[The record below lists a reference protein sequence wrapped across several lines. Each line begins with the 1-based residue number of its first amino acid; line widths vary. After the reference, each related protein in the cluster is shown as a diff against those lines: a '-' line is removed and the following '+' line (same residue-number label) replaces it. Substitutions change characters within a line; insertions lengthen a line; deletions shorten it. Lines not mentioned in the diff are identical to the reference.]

1 MSKKT
6 FNPKDWTN
14 PTQNNNS
21 TNDCKGV
28 LNTPLNNNPNT
39 DIEEITKRIEAAAA
53 DIAPNYA
60 DWRDLGFALA
70 DALGESGRSY
80 YHRLSRFYSGYAE
93 NETDKQYNNCLKAHG
108 HGVTIKTLYHLAK
121 TAGVDIAI
129 FPKVVQGERR
139 GKTRFDYSEPQP
151 TLDISKYPNCQN
163 GNLETLEISAKTK
176 RTQERPKSF
185 SNVPKSSAENT
196 ELLQENTEKTPT
208 FPEIIYNNL
217 PDFLQQV
224 TAKATS
230 AEDKD
235 LLLLGSLV
243 VISACLPN
251 VFGNYDERRVYPN
264 LFLFLTAS
272 ASAGKGRLTLCRK
285 LVYPIH
291 KALRDRY
298 KVLYDTYKQEKAMY
312 NSAKKDQSAADEP
325 QEPPM
330 LALLMP
336 ANSSA
341 TAFFQILNDNNGAGL
356 MFETEGDTLAQ
367 TFKSE
372 HGNFSDGFRKAFHHE
387 TISYLRRKDR
397 EFVEL
402 ENPRLSA
409 LLSGTPKQVSALIPN
424 AENGLFSRFI
434 FYFMNIKPVWKD
446 VFANSGDQTLD
457 LYFKDLGE
465 YFHCFHNQLKQQ
477 QEMRF
482 CLTVLQQEQFNA
494 YFAQAQIQFLALYGD
509 DYIATVRRLGLITFR
524 IAMIL
529 TVLRLMRPLSCGE
542 GGGRGTTPLICT
554 DTDFNSSLEIVK
566 ILVQHAAT
574 VFDAL
579 PAEQETPT
587 TNNPRMALF
596 QSLPPQFDKQTYSF
610 LAAQLQ
616 IPESTANKWLMKF
629 VSSNLVTKQA
639 HGVYSKKD
647 S

>member
-1 MSKKT
+1 MSKKI
-6 FNPKDWTN
+6 FNPKDWATAVPVQSSQFQKSLQSFCTDN
-14 PTQNNNS
+14 
-21 TNDCKGV
+21 
-28 LNTPLNNNPNT
+28 
-39 DIEEITKRIEAAAA
+39 DIETITRRIETAAA

-80 YHRLSRFYSGYAE
+80 YHRLSCFYPQY
-93 NETDKQYNNCLKAHG
+93 NQTETDKQYNSCLKAHG
-108 HGVTIKTLYHLAK
+108 HGVTIKTMYHLAK
-121 TAGVDIAI
+121 TAGV
-129 FPKVVQGERR
+129 
-139 GKTRFDYSEPQP
+139 
-151 TLDISKYPNCQN
+151 DISKYPNCQN
-163 GNLETLEISAKTK
+163 GNLETLEISAKNK
-176 RTQERPKSF
+176 RTQENFKSLSNIPKNSTE
-185 SNVPKSSAENT
+185 NTRNLVENT

-217 PDFLQQV
+217 PDFLLQV

-291 KALRDRY
+291 KALRERY

-312 NSAKKDQSAADEP
+312 NSAKKDQFTADEP

-482 CLTVLQQEQFNA
+482 SLTVLQQEQFNA

-524 IAMIL
+524 IAMIF
-529 TVLRLMRPLSCGE
+529 TVLRLMESQHF
-542 GGGRGTTPLICT
+542 TTLLICT
-554 DTDFNSSLEIVK
+554 DTDFNTALEMVK
-566 ILVQHAAT
+566 VLVQHAAT

-596 QSLPPQFDKQTYSF
+596 QSLPPQFDKQTYSS

-639 HGVYSKKD
+639 HGNYSK
-647 S
+647 SNP

>member
-1 MSKKT
+1 MSKKI
-6 FNPKDWTN
+6 FNPKDWATAVPVQSSQFQKSLQSFCTDN
-14 PTQNNNS
+14 
-21 TNDCKGV
+21 
-28 LNTPLNNNPNT
+28 
-39 DIEEITKRIEAAAA
+39 DIETITRRIETAAA

-80 YHRLSRFYSGYAE
+80 YHRLSCFYPQY
-93 NETDKQYNNCLKAHG
+93 NQTETDKQYNSCLKAHG
-108 HGVTIKTLYHLAK
+108 HGVTIKTMYHLAK
-121 TAGVDIAI
+121 TAGV
-129 FPKVVQGERR
+129 
-139 GKTRFDYSEPQP
+139 
-151 TLDISKYPNCQN
+151 DISKYPNCQN
-163 GNLETLEISAKTK
+163 GNLETLEISAKNK
-176 RTQERPKSF
+176 RTQENFKSLSNIPKNSTE
-185 SNVPKSSAENT
+185 NTRNLVENT

-217 PDFLQQV
+217 PDFLLQV

-291 KALRDRY
+291 KALRERY

-312 NSAKKDQSAADEP
+312 NSAKKDQFTADEP

-482 CLTVLQQEQFNA
+482 SLTVLQQEQFNA

-524 IAMIL
+524 IAMIF
-529 TVLRLMRPLSCGE
+529 TVLRLMESQHF
-542 GGGRGTTPLICT
+542 TTLLICT
-554 DTDFNSSLEIVK
+554 DTDFNTALEMVK
-566 ILVQHAAT
+566 VLVQHAAT

-596 QSLPPQFDKQTYSF
+596 QSLPPQFDKQTYSS

-616 IPESTANKWLMKF
+616 IPESTGNKWLMKF
-629 VSSNLVTKQA
+629 VSSGLLSKQA
-639 HGVYSKKD
+639 HGNYSKKD